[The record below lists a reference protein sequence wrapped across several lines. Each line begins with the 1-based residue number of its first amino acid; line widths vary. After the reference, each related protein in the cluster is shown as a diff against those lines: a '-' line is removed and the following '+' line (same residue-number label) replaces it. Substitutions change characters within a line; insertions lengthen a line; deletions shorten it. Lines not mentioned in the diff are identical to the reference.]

1 MSLDV
6 VQVSA
11 PTVAAQQAISAQKA
25 RNKLLRQIMEDI
37 VAAKQRL
44 LNRRSLNTIVLHRE
58 NLYAV
63 RDWLGAR
70 GCTHLTLPVFTF
82 RLQDYKVN
90 TFYKVGMMVRRCT
103 QPHGLFRRC

>member
-25 RNKLLRQIMEDI
+25 RNKLVRQIMEDI
-37 VAAKQRL
+37 VPAKQRL

-63 RDWLGAR
+63 RELVKRKKLHTPNATRINVRAAR
-70 GCTHLTLPVFTF
+70 L
-82 RLQDYKVN
+82 
-90 TFYKVGMMVRRCT
+90 
-103 QPHGLFRRC
+103 